1 MSMKR
6 WTGVLLL
13 LLCILGLTGCGQH
26 TQEEESGYKIW
37 YINQDESKL
46 DYEYRELQ
54 ATNTDGQIRELL
66 EMVREAPE
74 SEKLKPVL
82 PEDVRVEGCSLE
94 NQQLSLNFSTEY
106 QNMQKVYEVLCRA
119 ALVRTF
125 CQLPDVEY
133 VEFQIEGEP
142 LVDSYGRTVGMMNED
157 QFIENPGEEINSY
170 KTADL
175 TLYYTNETG
184 DKLVA
189 QRVAMEYNSN
199 ISLEKLIVERLIAGP
214 PFDGAYP
221 AIPAETKLVSI
232 SIKDKICYVN
242 LDEGFLE
249 TGYNVTESVPVYSI
263 VNSIIDNTE
272 ARRVQ
277 ISINGETN
285 RVYRESI
292 NFNTIFEK
300 NEELI
305 EK

>member
-1 MSMKR
+1 MKKWMR
-6 WTGVLLL
+6 VFLLL
-13 LLCILGLTGCGQH
+13 LGILGLTGCRQR

-54 ATNTDGQIRELL
+54 AANTDGQIRELL
-66 EMVREAPE
+66 ELVREAPE

-82 PEDVRVEGCSLE
+82 PEDVRVEGCDLE

-106 QNMQKVYEVLCRA
+106 QNMQKVCEVLCRA

-133 VEFQIEGEP
+133 VEFKIEGEP
-142 LVDSYGRTVGMMNED
+142 LMDTYGRNIGMMNED

-189 QRVAMEYNSN
+189 SGLPWITTVIFLWKS
-199 ISLEKLIVERLIAGP
+199 SLWSDSLQGRHL
-214 PFDGAYP
+214 
-221 AIPAETKLVSI
+221 
-232 SIKDKICYVN
+232 
-242 LDEGFLE
+242 
-249 TGYNVTESVPVYSI
+249 
-263 VNSIIDNTE
+263 
-272 ARRVQ
+272 
-277 ISINGETN
+277 
-285 RVYRESI
+285 REPI
-292 NFNTIFEK
+292 R
-300 NEELI
+300 
-305 EK
+305 

>member
-1 MSMKR
+1 MKKWMR
-6 WTGVLLL
+6 VFLLL
-13 LLCILGLTGCGQH
+13 LGILGLTGCRQR

-37 YINQDESKL
+37 YMNQDENKL

-54 ATNTDGQIRELL
+54 AANTDGQIKELL
-66 EMVREAPE
+66 ELVREAPE

-82 PEDVRVEGCSLE
+82 PEDVRVEGCDLE

-133 VEFQIEGEP
+133 VEFKIEGEP
-142 LVDSYGRTVGMMNED
+142 LMDTYGRNIGMMNED

-189 QRVAMEYNSN
+189 QRVVMDYNSN

-214 PFDGAYP
+214 PFEGAYP
-221 AIPAETKLVSI
+221 VIPAETKLVSI

-249 TGYNVTESVPVYSI
+249 TGYNVAESIPVYSI

-305 EK
+305 EE